1 MRNRRELL
9 SAAEA
14 ILDGRPV
21 NWDTLR
27 EQAATDDLR
36 ALVAQL
42 EKLEKI
48 SRVHAPPAWPG
59 AEDISSGVVIEDYHV
74 RRFLDEDRVVARYEV
89 THEQRQHGEVLSLVK
104 WEVDARDVLCA
115 FTRWRPR
122 LLELPSPPLLF
133 LSTAGVTREGR
144 VFFTGALP
152 RDPPLLAYALE
163 GPLPGTTRLALAR
176 RVIAAVAVAHRRGI
190 PHGGLVPRCLRAP
203 GASGEPQVLEF
214 GVGTCLDIR
223 RMEFHAARRHAE
235 APSYPRYLCPEQQT
249 TETTSVDPRMDVY
262 ALATLIEDLL
272 PDLAAGPTIGPLVR
286 RAHDP
291 DPKARPADADEMLAW
306 LDRHVSGP

>member
-1 MRNRRELL
+1 MSSKRELL
-9 SAAEA
+9 CAAEA

-21 NWDTLR
+21 DWDALR
-27 EQAATDDLR
+27 EEATTADLR

-42 EKLEKI
+42 EKLEEI
-48 SRVHAPPAWPG
+48 SRLHAPNGWQ
-59 AEDISSGVVIEDYHV
+59 DGVEHSNGVAIEGYQV

-89 THEQRQHGEVLSLVK
+89 NHEHRQGGELLSLVK

-144 VFFTGALP
+144 VFFTGPLP

-163 GPLPGTTRLALAR
+163 GPLPGATRLALAR

-235 APSYPRYLCPEQQT
+235 GPSYPRYLCPEQEM
-249 TETTSVDPRMDVY
+249 TEAASVDPRMDVY